1 MNKIISFFK
10 DVRREL
16 KKVQWPNRR
25 ELTTYTTVVL
35 VTVVTV
41 AAVIWVV
48 DLGYQQVLK
57 LIF

>member
-1 MNKIISFFK
+1 MRKLLTFLK

-25 ELTTYTTVVL
+25 ELTTYTTVV
-35 VTVVTV
+35 VAVVAVV

-48 DLGYQQVLK
+48 DLGYQEILR